1 VTEEQMRA
9 AMRDPRY
16 WRDRDPALVRS
27 VMDGFRL
34 LACGQDLARR
44 AEAAGLATADQ
55 SEGEKR

>member
-1 VTEEQMRA
+1 MRA

-16 WRDRDPALVRS
+16 WRDRDPVLVRS
-27 VMDGFRL
+27 VLDGFRL